1 MSAVGPR
8 LTTTESPASRDS
20 RLARLQPKPALQK
33 KRFYLP
39 EVDGI
44 RCLAVLLVWIHHYPV
59 GPGVFL
65 HQLRDSGWVGVNIFL
80 VLSSF
85 LITSLLMLESQAK
98 GSISLPRFYSRRFL
112 RIWPLLGLALLLNY
126 LLLPAINYFPGGFGN
141 PNLLHDVKY
150 HAIPNALL
158 LGNWSAA
165 IFHYLTYG
173 FCNHL
178 WTINLEEQFYLL
190 WPILMFYLIRSPR
203 RLLQCCV
210 GLITV
215 SFVARYY
222 YVTVGF
228 KHPALWVSTITRLD
242 PLALGGILAVVYP
255 KLKNWL
261 ALRRSAFDSVA
272 AVALFCGSIAT
283 VTLIVHNWTWTGA
296 VWWKLGAVDALVAVC
311 VCCIVANPLLA
322 FVLRLSVIAWL
333 GKISYGLYV
342 YQKFLAHGK
351 PSAAVRSFCV
361 YLTGGESN
369 LTSWLLGLVINSL
382 ALVAVSAASY
392 YLFERVFL
400 KFKER
405 FETILSR
412 PA

>member
-1 MSAVGPR
+1 MTPGEPPISK
-8 LTTTESPASRDS
+8 TEPLPPERSRFTRS
-20 RLARLQPKPALQK
+20 HALQFVGK
-33 KRFYLP
+33 RRFYLP

-44 RCLAVLLVWIHHYPV
+44 RCLAVLLVWIHHYPE

-65 HQLRDSGWVGVNIFL
+65 HQLRASGWVGVNVFL

-85 LITSLLMLESQAK
+85 LITSLLMLEAQTK

-112 RIWPLLGLALLLNY
+112 RIWPLLGLTLLLNY

-158 LGNWSAA
+158 LGNWSVAV
-165 IFHYLTYG
+165 FHYLTYG

-190 WPILMFYLIRSPR
+190 WPILMFYLIRNPR

-210 GLITV
+210 ALIAV
-215 SFVARYY
+215 SFVARFY
-222 YVTVGF
+222 YVSVGF

-242 PLALGGILAVVYP
+242 PLALGGILAVFYP
-255 KLKNWL
+255 NLKNWL
-261 ALRRSAFDSVA
+261 VTRRLAFDSLVA
-272 AVALFCGSIAT
+272 VGLFCASLVT
-283 VTLIVHNWTWTGA
+283 VIFIVHNWTWTGT

-311 VCCIVANPLLA
+311 VCCIILNPILA
-322 FVLRLSVIAWL
+322 FVLRLPVIAWL

-342 YQKFLAHGK
+342 YQKFLAHGR

-361 YLTGGESN
+361 YITGGQPN
-369 LTSWLLGLVINSL
+369 LMSWLLGLLINSL

>member
-1 MSAVGPR
+1 MSAVGPS
-8 LTTTESPASRDS
+8 LPTTESPASGDS
-20 RLARLQPKPALQK
+20 KLARLQPEPALQK

-44 RCLAVLLVWIHHYPV
+44 RCLAVLLVWIHHYPE
-59 GPGVFL
+59 GPGPFC
-65 HQLRDSGWVGVNIFL
+65 HQLRASGWVGVNIFL

-98 GSISLPRFYSRRFL
+98 GSISLSRFYSRRFL
-112 RIWPLLGLALLLNY
+112 RIWPLLGLALFLNY

-158 LGNWSAA
+158 LGNWSVA
-165 IFHYLTYG
+165 IFHYLKYG

-210 GLITV
+210 GLIAV

-255 KLKNWL
+255 KLKNCL
-261 ALRRSAFDSVA
+261 TLRHSTLDSVV

-283 VTLIVHNWTWTGA
+283 VTLIVHKWTWTGA

-311 VCCIVANPLLA
+311 VCCIVVNPLLA

-342 YQKFLAHGK
+342 YQKFAAHGK
-351 PSAAVRSFCV
+351 QSAAVRSFCA
-361 YLTGGESN
+361 YLTGEESN
-369 LTSWLLGLVINSL
+369 LTSWLLGLAINSI

>member
-1 MSAVGPR
+1 MSTAVPGISTTAPVTSRQSGPAISSSEP
-8 LTTTESPASRDS
+8 T
-20 RLARLQPKPALQK
+20 LQK

-44 RCLAVLLVWIHHYPV
+44 RCLAVLLVWIHHYPE
-59 GPGVFL
+59 GPGAFWRL
-65 HQLRDSGWVGVNIFL
+65 TRASGWVGVNIFL

-85 LITSLLMLESQAK
+85 LITSLLMLEADAK

-112 RIWPLLGLALLLNY
+112 RIWPLLALALLLNY
-126 LLLPAINYFPGGFGN
+126 LLLPAINYFPGGFSN

-158 LGNWSAA
+158 LGNWSVAV
-165 IFHYLTYG
+165 FHYLMYG

-190 WPILMFYLIRSPR
+190 WPILLFYLLGNPR
-203 RLLQCCV
+203 RILTCCTA
-210 GLITV
+210 LIAV
-215 SFVARYY
+215 SFLARYY
-222 YVTVGF
+222 YVSVGF
-228 KHPALWVSTITRLD
+228 QHPALWVSTITRLD
-242 PLALGGILAVVYP
+242 PLALGGILAVFYP
-255 KLKNWL
+255 KLKIWI
-261 ALRRSAFDSVA
+261 ALRRSAFDSA
-272 AVALFCGSIAT
+272 IAVVLFCASIAT
-283 VTLIVHNWTWTGA
+283 VIFLLRGWTWTGVA
-296 VWWKLGAVDALVAVC
+296 WWKLGAIDALVAVG
-311 VCCIVANPLLA
+311 VCCIVINPILA
-322 FVLRLSVIAWL
+322 FVFRLSVIAWL

-342 YQKFLAHGK
+342 YQKFLAHGW
-351 PSAAVRSFCV
+351 PSAEVRSFCV
-361 YLTGGESN
+361 YLSGGQPN
-369 LTSWLLGLVINSL
+369 LTSWLLGLLINSL

-392 YLFERVFL
+392 YFFERVFL

>member
-1 MSAVGPR
+1 MSAVGPS
-8 LTTTESPASRDS
+8 LPTTESPASGDS
-20 RLARLQPKPALQK
+20 KLARLQPEPALQK

-44 RCLAVLLVWIHHYPV
+44 RCLAVLLVWIHHYPE
-59 GPGVFL
+59 GPGPFW
-65 HQLRDSGWVGVNIFL
+65 HQLRASGWVGVNIFL

-85 LITSLLMLESQAK
+85 LITSLLMLEAQAK
-98 GSISLPRFYSRRFL
+98 GSISLSRFYSRRFL
-112 RIWPLLGLALLLNY
+112 RIWPLLGLALFLNY
-126 LLLPAINYFPGGFGN
+126 LLLPATNYFPGGFGN

-165 IFHYLTYG
+165 IFHYLKYG

-210 GLITV
+210 GLIAV

-255 KLKNWL
+255 KLKNCL
-261 ALRRSAFDSVA
+261 TLRHSTLDSVV
-272 AVALFCGSIAT
+272 AVALFCGSIAM
-283 VTLIVHNWTWTGA
+283 VTWIVHKWTWTGA

-311 VCCIVANPLLA
+311 VCCIVVNPLLA

-351 PSAAVRSFCV
+351 PSAAVRSFCA
-361 YLTGGESN
+361 YLTGGQSN
-369 LTSWLLGLVINSL
+369 LTSWLLGLAINSI

>member
-1 MSAVGPR
+1 MSAVGPS
-8 LTTTESPASRDS
+8 LPTTESPASGDS
-20 RLARLQPKPALQK
+20 KLARLQPEPALQK

-44 RCLAVLLVWIHHYPV
+44 RCLAVLLVWIHHYPE
-59 GPGVFL
+59 GPGPFW
-65 HQLRDSGWVGVNIFL
+65 HQLRASGWVGVNIFL

-85 LITSLLMLESQAK
+85 LITSLLMLEAQAK
-98 GSISLPRFYSRRFL
+98 GSISLSRFYSRRFL
-112 RIWPLLGLALLLNY
+112 RIWPLLGLALFLNY
-126 LLLPAINYFPGGFGN
+126 LLLPATNYFPGGFGN

-165 IFHYLTYG
+165 IFHYLKYG

-210 GLITV
+210 GLIAV

-255 KLKNWL
+255 KLKNCL
-261 ALRRSAFDSVA
+261 TLRHSTLDSVV

-283 VTLIVHNWTWTGA
+283 VTWIVHKWTWTGA

-311 VCCIVANPLLA
+311 VCCIVVNPLLA

-351 PSAAVRSFCV
+351 PSAAVRSFCA
-361 YLTGGESN
+361 YLTGGQSN
-369 LTSWLLGLVINSL
+369 LTSWLLGLAINSI